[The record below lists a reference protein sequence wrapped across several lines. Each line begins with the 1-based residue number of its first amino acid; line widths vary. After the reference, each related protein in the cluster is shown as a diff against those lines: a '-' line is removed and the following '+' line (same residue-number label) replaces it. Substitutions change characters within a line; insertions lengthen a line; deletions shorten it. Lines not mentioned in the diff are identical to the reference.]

1 MNVELGESGGE
12 IYRVAR
18 EEISVDT
25 IQRVVNLSTIK
36 SMDLASG
43 YLHGWTTRTTNAIFP
58 SLKKYLGCRTN
69 RSSAVSSPGYVL
81 VDAHVLVPLGSITW
95 EATFMVRDW
104 AASGVPWTAG
114 EVSGLS

>member
-12 IYRVAR
+12 IYRVTR

-25 IQRVVNLSTIK
+25 IQHVVNLSTVK
-36 SMDLASG
+36 SMNLASHH
-43 YLHGWTTRTTNAIFP
+43 LQGWTTRTKNATFP

-69 RSSAVSSPGYVL
+69 RPSAVSSTVYVL

-95 EATFMVRDW
+95 EATFILCGWV
-104 AASGVPWTAG
+104 ASGVPWTAG